1 MSKVNQRNLTK
12 GMTNSQ
18 TTKDIGRRTNIYT
31 TKLSKC
37 NDATGRIQENHTKI
51 QNTKIGN
58 CKKMLKIGQKQKSQK
73 YQKRAKISL
82 LMQNSLKLRSQSY
95 WLQNQHPPNKLSET
109 RCVQSERPWYHDH
122 RLLSQARTFTAP
134 CPLCLKTRSK

>member
-18 TTKDIGRRTNIYT
+18 TTKDIRRRTNIYT

-37 NDATGRIQENHTKI
+37 NDATGSIQENHTKI

>member
-37 NDATGRIQENHTKI
+37 NDATGSIQRKHTKI